1 MNDDTTQ
8 PDDET
13 PSPVSPV
20 APRRLGYSSRGNASP
35 VGETT
40 AEPSLTLPNPRAT
53 DDRLAVARK
62 SYADTERQGVAQA
75 KADATLAKKS
85 ANAALEADFRS
96 TGRKFYTDSFG
107 DLKPEVDEA
116 GKPRYSESNWKKAQ
130 VDTTDGG
137 KMWALSRRNEAGQTE
152 TRAPKLTT
160 SGDVKDPNLY
170 HDFGGLRGERE
181 VAGHVDDL
189 AQNADPETAR
199 VATAYRQTR
208 NKAIRAASLKP
219 LNDNL
224 ASATGELASVKLKHG
239 EIETQRA
246 KLTEQLSALDSNPAI
261 KQTSGGILGIG
272 SEPTS
277 EAKRLQ
283 GQRAALQAQA
293 DALGAEA
300 TRLTTSTE
308 KGGAL
313 YAKHETAKA
322 ERDLWV
328 NDSALAGTN
337 DLADQRRAWLK
348 KQGRTEASDLGE
360 TGVLG
365 QLLAKQQEFGVKA
378 DRIAG
383 TRRTD
388 EQLATAGQ
396 TEGAS
401 LDLTPDQLTQR
412 AREFS
417 ARRNLNE
424 EHVTRLSSAL
434 QKGER
439 GPEIQAEMQKADAER
454 RELISEQARITGA
467 QTKLVAKQQ
476 AERAQAITSLSDAEL
491 MAGVDTLSADLSER
505 QNVFDRF
512 SSDKRVKKETVARVA
527 ALRDQAQESHAL
539 LDAERKRRGLTETPA
554 ERKQS
559 EGVLKSGARGVLA
572 GAANINR
579 MIAGV
584 LATGGDVTGWDWL
597 RDSANEFSEA
607 QKEVGESVGP
617 AIATLHDV
625 DSVASAF
632 KYISGQIGTQ
642 APIFGAAAA
651 AGIMARGVAMI
662 PSVGNAI
669 AGISGAK
676 KAGNALLAAQ
686 KAAKFTETAA
696 QLGTGVAL
704 QTGSIQS
711 DLLDLAREKFE
722 TDLKAGKADGDIHAY
737 RERFVQPLPILTM
750 GLATGLLEG
759 LAFGPMLKAAGLQ
772 KKAANGFFDILQT
785 DGIGRRVFKSIMAAE
800 ATEIPTELLQTL
812 GERLATKWVDP
823 ESKYF
828 TPELA
833 DALRETAAATLVST
847 GPIGALGG
855 IRKPVNDAGIEDA
868 VRAIEQAAAV
878 GTNLREIDQ
887 WQQEEARRPSLELL
901 PATRIAEAATL
912 ATANPQDPQNAAE
925 VADIRARLDASL
937 TAAGQIEAA
946 PDFVAVDPETNEPI
960 NDPTTLGANRDA
972 ARALVKVSNG
982 YAVADLTEAETQG
995 LETIGEQLGTEM
1007 VRDVSGQP
1015 VITDKARSWALDL
1028 VPAAAKLIRD
1038 TETER
1043 LASITAA
1050 ETAAAEAK
1058 AASKGAKKSN
1068 EKDQIQ
1074 KEKGL
1079 LNPTSSA
1086 APALTPAAGASVS
1099 FTDEAG
1105 QTVRQDIPAD
1115 ATVPSSGAPVRDQA
1129 TAEQYLAETSTTPV
1143 RDVEYSAPAK
1153 PNAGQAV
1160 APTAGANGQAQPTAP
1175 TVKDSLTVA
1184 PGAVAPGALLPHLVK
1199 RMRAAG
1205 ADNKAITTAATTLA
1219 KNVNDTVARF
1229 GGLFGGRVT
1238 ITDKSSNS
1246 GGVAYDSDSDS
1257 LIVSTTDLGRDAE
1270 ALSAN
1275 PERLE
1280 KIVREEAIHRA
1291 AVRLEKTGAWK
1302 ADGLWQTLTPTTR
1315 DAFIRAYNRGGDF
1328 ADFADRIRKS
1338 NPKLSENEVQQRAE
1352 WAAGHEMVRM
1362 LVQGRMSVENG
1373 KLTLD
1378 GAAISEETASPSL
1391 LAKLADILT
1400 KIRDYFTDLAGQL
1413 EKDGN
1418 DPAAVAEVNR
1428 VVELVTSKLQALERL
1443 AAEPSPATVA
1453 TNTAETI
1460 EGEKIKGEWV
1470 KFAPESGTLDVARG
1484 EMPQFQNEHLGALTQ
1499 FLAARGITHT
1509 MENVIPG
1516 TLKPTQGEYS
1526 NKKVQNLIDG
1536 AASGR
1541 FTPRSIL
1548 VSSDGYILD
1557 RHHQFVAALNTAPE
1571 TAIPIIRF
1579 GATIQELF
1587 DAAHD
1592 FPSVEYSN
1600 SSKGPATGKSET
1612 TPAKAPA
1619 KTAQSDRAAL
1629 AQKLGLSEAQIGST
1643 ETVVHKGKTVRV
1655 VNLVVDVSQVDTSH
1669 RPDGTLNP
1677 AYPQALQPRDRSTAL
1692 YRDQQRRIAANP
1704 NLAEEFL
1711 SGTPD
1716 RGTPI
1721 MATVD
1726 GQSIVLI
1733 GNGRAN
1739 AKALMYAA
1747 PDLAATA
1754 AQFKTDI
1761 AARAAEKGLTPEAVN
1776 AIAHPV
1782 LVRQIL
1788 DDLSPAELR
1797 AFSQASNEFSGA
1809 ATNAVEQAKVDASR
1823 LTPAALATF
1832 NPEFD
1837 LDSAKN
1843 EDFRREFVRSVIG
1856 RSENITGPDLRRRV
1870 QAALF
1875 AKAFGDTDAGMAAFS
1890 RLAGEDDEGTRNLV
1904 RSMLDVAPA
1913 FAAMRA
1919 QITAGNLHDLDLAPA
1934 LTRAVQEIAVAL
1946 REKPA
1951 AQSADVALDGLVN
1964 QTDLALD
1971 GARDPLDDT
1980 ILRFLVANRRNRADL
1995 IAGLNAYTAGV
2006 YAAGDP
2012 KQADMFGAEP
2022 PSAAAILRAAVE
2034 DPRAAERQI
2043 AAAGI
2048 GRMLSSS
2055 PAAARILVEF
2065 DAAVS
2070 AIADARAALDDYKA
2084 RLKAEIAA
2092 RKAIVDS
2099 FREDYAAAMPRF
2111 NNAAE
2116 ELRRRHNIPDA
2127 HYRVR
2132 DEPKGEKRTVEKLVF
2147 GDGLAAAP
2155 EFLRGLRE
2163 IKDMLG
2169 ATYAINT
2176 RAEAV
2181 ALREDLL
2188 KLFGLSLDD
2197 RALVSPKLHIEK
2209 PIPEQNGYR
2218 DDKIRLQFTPGKWA
2232 EVIIITPRVFEV
2244 KNHGIGHAAY
2254 EIRRT
2259 VDILNRQGSLPAS
2272 LREINHRIDAQAT
2285 ADYVTA
2291 WAEDSR
2297 AWLSSAPATDDQNSV
2312 SDTSRASAATM
2323 DFLPSGP
2330 STSTSVPLGTSML
2343 KTGVPSSGSD
2353 PIKNR
2358 APGGG
2363 VNRAAF
2369 IAPTTT
2375 AQGAQRQ
2382 PTNITTANI
2391 SDYAGTVD
2399 VSALRGKNG
2408 EIWKAFDRAQMDSTG
2423 RLVDVRK
2430 LISNKNELADP
2441 KFVAGLKADPR
2452 QTAANAMGWTIT
2464 GDPRN
2469 VKGPRAPLDVFANAD
2484 GTFTIIDGNAT
2495 AQAAM
2500 LAGWNTLPVNV
2511 RPAPAVLSSGPA
2523 GDSWTAAKELS
2534 PEYRAAWDDF
2544 TSEGSS
2550 PFDLFPNAVTRYQKQ
2565 TETEPKATVQ
2575 KRILDGYLQAMHDAG
2590 AITHR
2595 RPAIE
2600 NFGYLWEDEA
2610 ALTAAI
2616 RGSSVNEPAS
2626 GAGNFIA
2633 RGPRAALSS
2642 GPAGDD
2648 LFGGMLETYAQ
2659 ALPTKAKRNKAEAK
2673 KLVAKE
2679 LPALEP
2685 AAFDDLFSLAQREP
2699 GLTNSTSDRSG
2710 ESTLNP
2716 DENQN
2721 RQPDTATAPANG
2733 GRAFGSEESNDLGS
2747 LFGNPGPATTGSDT
2761 GGPSA
2766 DGNGNVA
2773 DDPATRRDGVDLR
2786 GETAPLGETGER
2798 PAGATGSRP
2807 LGDAV
2812 GSLSGDV
2819 PGSPDAGGRRVDA
2832 RASAESKRLARIARS
2847 ESLAPDAQNHR
2858 ILPGD
2863 TIVPRGTKTRL
2874 TANVA
2879 AIKLLK
2885 RLETEQ
2891 RKATPEEKRT
2901 LAKYVGWGALSNV
2914 FDNVKGQAIADGK
2927 LDTLQEEIVAAS
2939 KRAVYG
2945 YSYAARNA
2953 ENLKAERQALENWDN
2968 AWGEGYRALKD
2979 LLTAEEWEAA
2989 RKSTLNAH
2997 YTDREVIGAMWR
3009 GLAQMGFKGG
3019 RVLEPAGGIGHFYG
3033 LMPEGMM
3040 RASELHGVELDSLS
3054 GRIFQALYPD
3064 AKIQVDGFQTA
3075 RLPDNAFDLAV
3086 SNVPFAQTGPHDPI
3100 HANPKLNLHNYF
3112 FAKALDKVRPNG
3124 LIAFITTS
3132 NTMEAQTEQRAY
3144 LAERADF
3151 VGAVRLP
3158 NNAFAENAGTEVTTD
3173 IIFMR
3178 KRDGLTVPAW
3188 AETWKSKIK
3197 VGEDQIPSPRGGED
3211 ITVPIAINEYFAR
3224 HPEMVLGTHSMNGE
3238 MYAGPS
3244 TTGQYTVKPIEGD
3257 PLAPK
3262 LETALATLPK
3272 AYQESGET
3280 APITIA
3286 STNNA
3291 RNGAFSYNEAGELG
3305 IYRNGAWKALAEA
3318 DPKNYAE
3325 GDGAAA
3331 RRRKAKDFVKL
3342 RDVYLAHLAL
3352 MGKPTATDAA
3362 IADGIAKLN
3371 ELYDNW
3377 KSNWNTFADG
3387 QHQGLKTDPG
3397 FYMVLGLE
3405 RSENIPNE
3413 KTGIAKEITVKADV
3427 LKKRTL
3433 FPNVAPTK
3441 ANNALDALRI
3451 SQSWKG
3457 HVDLD
3462 YMAELLNQE
3471 PDAIKAELIDGGIA
3485 FENPRTGQLET
3496 KEGYLSGKVRAK
3508 LRQAITYAASNPAYQ
3523 RNVDALAAVQP
3534 PPMELGDIDAKLG
3547 GGWVPP
3553 VLLEKFLASLGLD
3566 SKVTYTQVGDTDKWR
3581 IAPAPGTKYANAN
3594 TTVYGAGGFDAIT
3607 LLEHAIDGKTP
3618 IAWNYET
3625 GPSGRDKRTTQNE
3638 KLTAE
3643 AADGIKRLT
3652 DAWEKFAKSDAEIEF
3667 ERDGQTVTQTV
3678 ADHTLEAFNE
3688 QFNGTI
3694 PEIHDGS
3701 HLTLPGSA
3709 PFLLGDPDKGGMR
3722 QHQKNGIW
3730 RAIQKGETF
3739 LAHGV
3744 GAGKTRELIAI
3755 AMEWKRLGLAQKP
3768 LLVVHNPTLTQFANE
3783 TRKIYPGARMLVA
3796 TKEDLEAENRR
3807 AFAARVA
3814 SGDWDLIVMAH
3825 SSFNRMA
3832 DNPEVV
3838 GKFIA
3843 DQKAELEAAITAAMI
3858 ENNEKPTGKKSKN
3871 PTIKQMQVQLDVLEE
3886 RLKKATDESSKD
3898 ATVYFQDMG
3907 IDGILVDEA
3916 HFYKKL
3922 PFTTKREQI
3931 AGLDRSSS
3939 DRASNLFMRLN
3950 GIREKTGGRNVVLA
3964 TGTPITNTLA
3974 EIWTMIRLTS
3984 PKALKEFGVASF
3996 DQFANAFTLSEKKW
4010 ELHIATN
4017 KLKLRNRLRSFVNG
4031 HGLAALVRSVMDV
4044 QMDLEL
4050 GQPKVRTGKMVPVV
4064 SERGPALEAYMGHIK
4079 GIYETWERLTGL
4091 EKREKSNSAIPA
4103 VIYGIVKAATMDMR
4117 LIDPKAPDDPGSK
4130 VNTAIENVV
4139 KFYTQERERKG
4150 TQIIFADRYNQAKTD
4165 YLDAFTGGSFV
4176 APSDEEASST
4186 DDEDENGNLNETAT
4200 KAGEFN
4206 LYQDIKKKLIAR
4218 GIPASEIA
4226 IAMDYNTEE
4235 KRTAMFAKANAGTI
4249 RIMIGSTQKLG
4260 VGVNVQERLYAMHHL
4275 DVPQTPADLKQRV
4288 GRGWRSGNKYAEWGI
4303 EIENLGY
4310 GVKNTSDAGAYG
4322 VIEFKSKFS
4331 DQALSG
4337 KAGARFEDPAGGMGD
4352 NAAELK
4358 ATFSGDPRMLEMV
4371 TLESE
4376 VRALELQQEAFTSRQ
4391 DRFRSQLRQDILA
4404 EKKTRNAAAVAADQ
4418 AERLAALQ
4426 TKGFTEEETADING
4440 RLDIA
4445 EKKILSDGIA
4455 QPENATMVANKILA
4469 PGVTLEV
4476 YAKGIVNARPK
4487 PNIISIVREGQENG
4501 YQNGEDEAK
4510 TVYNSFAEA
4519 MAARPVDTTPLVSF
4533 RASAAIR
4540 LDGEAWVDAGITS
4553 ERAKALPALIAHAAS
4568 RAQSLGVFRAKE
4580 LERQITAQADAK
4592 LELTRGFEDA
4602 GLLAGKQARLKELQ
4616 EAMAGK
4622 VKTPRALA
4630 DGRGPGGTMRALASG
4645 TATFADPNQLEFEQI
4660 TAEEMASVERVLAES
4675 DRAGR
4680 VKDGLPLADTIARK
4694 FSNIPGT
4701 DADDVRQEARIALI
4715 NAAKSYTAA
4724 KGPFKPYAGT
4734 AIRNRLRDVF
4744 RDAIARLRTE
4754 GTSADAPNAY
4764 GSTITDNTAGTD
4776 DTRTGAETNET
4787 ARILNEALAKLPPHM
4802 REILQAR
4809 ASGESFESIAE
4820 RQGGSKQAAQ
4830 QRAANAAKLVR
4841 SLLKKA
4847 GVKTLEADG
4856 VLASG
4861 SATAQTDTP
4870 EFKAWFG
4877 NSKVTDDNGRPLVV
4891 YHGTTE
4897 TRYVDG
4903 KSKKGNAKAGA
4914 TLQGLA
4920 EKHGISEAS
4929 SVASVFERWV
4939 SMGMAEQMG
4948 ITPED
4953 AKEARRLTEA
4963 AKGTSEKGKREL
4975 AFSAFQ
4981 MPGGALELGS
4991 HFGTADQANGFGET
5005 FPFFLSIK
5013 NPLRLSDLGTWN
5025 YQSVMREARRAGVK
5039 ISEDEYTTVFNA
5051 FDNNAALRKLLLEKG
5066 VDGIVYENEAEGS
5079 GDSYIAFAPTQIKS
5093 ADGNSGAFDP
5103 TNPSILNSA
5112 SATDDLAPAPQPPKV
5127 DDPAQYETYISR
5139 LKAWVAKAPDML
5151 AFKVADGKYFVDLVS
5166 KNVRKGEQPWR
5177 ISTFGYPMGQGG
5189 IPLPMGHQDFATK
5202 FDAMKMA
5209 LESRGRMPAPGLLFS
5224 SPAEDEAD
5232 IIALMRELSG
5242 DVREGAI
5249 NRNLADAEREPPGNQ
5264 TIGNPDLANP
5274 AGPDATSRKV
5284 MNAVDEARKDTMERE
5299 THEQWRTA
5307 AVDMIARDRA
5317 GVLRDLLSRAQAGEA
5332 LSSPVQIKA
5341 AQLLVNDL
5349 IQKATAD
5356 RSNVQAMRDAQTLA
5370 WSYREGGTEQARAMA
5385 ARRDPFKKPAD
5396 RYREFLAGAI
5406 FTPTPALRKQLASTW
5421 SPAEKQRRIASLNKQ
5436 LADARAQAIGQPTL
5450 PAGLQK
5456 QIANLN
5462 QSLGQAL
5469 QQKDR
5474 AELLNTALDERMKRI
5489 DAEFAKMGIT
5499 LDDVFAGD
5507 AYLRL
5512 RGQKIDNNVFD
5523 AANYSAIKRRALT
5536 LIKKGWSN
5544 DYIAKKTGL
5553 TAPQVDAFYTEHVA
5567 QLRERLEKLGDAAL
5581 DPDKLDAL
5589 NLASAAARLN
5599 SATGAL
5605 SAAERAARID
5615 EMIAKM
5621 GYAKNETREQRTRR
5635 APPARRNPTAKPTT
5649 APKPTAPA
5657 ATEPGETPAFPTDA
5671 TGKAN
5676 PYDFAADDA
5685 APPLFD
5691 LSDPV
5696 HVAQVARILQAI
5708 DAAGF
5713 DMATEYWVNAV
5724 LSGPLTQGANILGNT
5739 ANTAWDFTFKRFGE
5753 AALNQLTYRDA
5764 NAPQL
5769 GEFKHMLRATQPALA
5784 RAWGNALR
5792 TWTAESP
5799 MFENDVLNQQLDL
5812 AADFEKGG
5820 GTRTAIPGKLGQ
5832 RVRIPGRLL
5841 MATDDFFKSFIAT
5854 VEASAQGYRIAKNE
5868 GLTGAKLESRI
5879 AGLVN
5884 LPGSAAWIAAVSKAQ
5899 ELTFQEKHEGKPA
5912 GRLLQLAGNVREF
5925 DVGHGIKPGRFVL
5938 PFVRTPFNIFAQGL
5952 RQSPAGMAALLV
5964 RFGEA
5969 GFYKIK
5975 NGKPI
5980 GETYAHADQVKHLTE
5995 QLIAWT
6001 AVALLYAAAA
6011 GDDDDEDK
6019 PVLITGSVPYKD
6031 PGTNALNQRAATPAF
6046 SIRAG
6051 GTIMSYARIEPLAT
6065 MLGTT
6070 IDTIRGTK
6078 TGKKDGQGTVGS
6090 LMAAASQILP
6100 SLANQ
6105 AAEKTFMRGL
6115 GDLIDAAKG
6124 ERKGDRAQ
6132 YIANWLASWVPNLVR
6147 QPLAKLD
6154 PFVRDRSGDFGER
6167 LTSAIVPQA
6176 AQAKVDVYGEKIKQ
6190 PGLAAWRAL
6199 VPITVRQAP
6208 DVARVDRL
6216 LTNWNQAHPENDYA
6230 PLPLTRTIR
6239 LNAKTAR
6246 QLTPAELSDYS
6257 IRAGRM
6263 AASILRPMAL
6273 NVEKPTAADLER
6285 VKKAFST
6292 ARTITRRQMFGATA
6306 QEVETP

>member
-1 MNDDTTQ
+1 
-8 PDDET
+8 
-13 PSPVSPV
+13 
-20 APRRLGYSSRGNASP
+20 
-35 VGETT
+35 
-40 AEPSLTLPNPRAT
+40 
-53 DDRLAVARK
+53 
-62 SYADTERQGVAQA
+62 
-75 KADATLAKKS
+75 
-85 ANAALEADFRS
+85 
-96 TGRKFYTDSFG
+96 
-107 DLKPEVDEA
+107 
-116 GKPRYSESNWKKAQ
+116 
-130 VDTTDGG
+130 
-137 KMWALSRRNEAGQTE
+137 MWALSRRNEAGQTE

-181 VAGHVDDL
+181 IAGHVDDL
-189 AQNADPETAR
+189 AQSADPETAR
-199 VATAYRQTR
+199 VASAYRTKR
-208 NKAIRAASLKP
+208 NAKLRTESLKP
-219 LNDNL
+219 LRD
-224 ASATGELASVKLKHG
+224 AYGSAAAEVDSAKLKKG
-239 EIETQRA
+239 DLDTQAA
-246 KLTEQLSALDSNPAI
+246 KLNAQISAIDTNPAA
-261 KQTSGGILGIG
+261 KQTAGGFLGIG
-272 SEPTS
+272 AEPTS
-277 EAKRLQ
+277 EAARLQ
-283 GQRAALQAQA
+283 GQRAALQSQA
-293 DALGAEA
+293 DELAKQSGALDASLQKGGTLFQKHEQTKTEMDLWSHQSKIGELTDLAEQRRTFLKSQKRAEA
-300 TRLTTSTE
+300 DDPVLTQILT
-308 KGGAL
+308 
-313 YAKHETAKA
+313 
-322 ERDLWV
+322 
-328 NDSALAGTN
+328 
-337 DLADQRRAWLK
+337 
-348 KQGRTEASDLGE
+348 
-360 TGVLG
+360 
-365 QLLAKQQEFGVKA
+365 KQQEFGVKA
-378 DRIAG
+378 S
-383 TRRTD
+383 
-388 EQLATAGQ
+388 ATQ
-396 TEGAS
+396 
-401 LDLTPDQLTQR
+401 QR
-412 AREFS
+412 A
-417 ARRNLNE
+417 
-424 EHVTRLSSAL
+424 T
-434 QKGER
+434 
-439 GPEIQAEMQKADAER
+439 
-454 RELISEQARITGA
+454 ELKNDFE
-467 QTKLVAKQQ
+467 
-476 AERAQAITSLSDAEL
+476 AERAKS
-491 MAGVDTLSADLSER
+491 
-505 QNVFDRF
+505 
-512 SSDKRVKKETVARVA
+512 VA
-527 ALRDQAQESHAL
+527 AKTAVDQATFNRQAEQLTAGRTLLAQSFTKLNDDVKTGRIDPKLAAATRQAL
-539 LDAERKRRGLTETPA
+539 LDAERDHARSLGQLAGMADTANKQAGLENSRARLVQSQGEQLYNLEKNANETPKPSDGIMESVSRTVGSAIQRGIEGTRDKDGTTRALLAKNPAVVESAKAAAFAAGDTGYSNDAYAKLPGKRIAIHPSAFTLSGLTPPGAAKPITWQDALADAAAKGDVDPKTAETMRRELTIKEKFANEAAIDATLDNDVFRRWLASERPDLTESRLLSVHSYDLNVPANNAELRKEAMRYLKAEPSVSQKTWNALKTVGMGALDTGLSSVRAIMPDGSAADTGIKEFSEGLKALSMDPRLDHHWASLIGQGLGSSLAFATPA
-554 ERKQS
+554 GITGGLVQGLGVSAKAAKWTVSGMIAATGGASQAQS
-559 EGVLKSGARGVLA
+559 AYDEARAA
-572 GAANINR
+572 GADKDVAKGAYWIGTLLGATEVIPLERIVQRFGSAKAFTWASGIRNAAGEILGETAQEIGQNIGSAAVAQALYDRNKSLFDGLGESA
-579 MIAGV
+579 IAAGGSAALMSAAASIVAGVRYHRTVGLLSTARQSREQAEQV
-584 LATGGDVTGWDWL
+584 LATVFERPDVAGVRSLLPTTAAL
-597 RDSANEFSEA
+597 
-607 QKEVGESVGP
+607 
-617 AIATLHDV
+617 
-625 DSVASAF
+625 
-632 KYISGQIGTQ
+632 
-642 APIFGAAAA
+642 APID
-651 AGIMARGVAMI
+651 ARRTE
-662 PSVGNAI
+662 
-669 AGISGAK
+669 
-676 KAGNALLAAQ
+676 L
-686 KAAKFTETAA
+686 ETA
-696 QLGTGVAL
+696 
-704 QTGSIQS
+704 I
-711 DLLDLAREKFE
+711 
-722 TDLKAGKADGDIHAY
+722 
-737 RERFVQPLPILTM
+737 
-750 GLATGLLEG
+750 
-759 LAFGPMLKAAGLQ
+759 
-772 KKAANGFFDILQT
+772 
-785 DGIGRRVFKSIMAAE
+785 AAE
-800 ATEIPTELLQTL
+800 AGKKNPNDDVMLSLHEN
-812 GERLATKWVDP
+812 LA
-823 ESKYF
+823 
-828 TPELA
+828 
-833 DALRETAAATLVST
+833 
-847 GPIGALGG
+847 
-855 IRKPVNDAGIEDA
+855 
-868 VRAIEQAAAV
+868 Q
-878 GTNLREIDQ
+878 
-887 WQQEEARRPSLELL
+887 LELL
-901 PATRIAEAATL
+901 RGSATRQLAIHAMEVAQ
-912 ATANPQDPQNAAE
+912 ATAQ
-925 VADIRARLDASL
+925 ASTL
-937 TAAGQIEAA
+937 
-946 PDFVAVDPETNEPI
+946 PDFQAVDPATGEPI
-960 NDPTTLGANRDA
+960 IAPATIGANRDA
-972 ARALVKVSNG
+972 GNALVKIGLGVQPG
-982 YAVADLTEAETQG
+982 DLTEAETQG
-995 LETIGEQLGTEM
+995 LAIIGEQLGTEM
-1007 VRDVSGQP
+1007 VRGVNGQQ
-1015 VITDKARSWALDL
+1015 VVTDKAREWL
-1028 VPAAAKLIRD
+1028 VDQAPGASRILRD

-1050 ETAAAEAK
+1050 AAQAAATP
-1058 AASKGAKKSN
+1058 SKGAKKTN
-1068 EKDQIQ
+1068 EENQIQ

-1079 LNPTSSA
+1079 LKPDPSA
-1086 APALTPAAGASVS
+1086 APAADSSSATPAAGASVS
-1099 FTDEAG
+1099 FTDSAG
-1105 QTVRQDIPAD
+1105 QTQRQEIPAD

-1129 TAEQYLAETSTTPV
+1129 TAEQYLAETSKTPV
-1143 RDVEYSAPAK
+1143 RDVEYSAPTPAK
-1153 PNAGQAV
+1153 GKA
-1160 APTAGANGQAQPTAP
+1160 APAP
-1175 TVKDSLTVA
+1175 TVKDSLT
-1184 PGAVAPGALLPHLVK
+1184 VAPGALLPHLVK
-1199 RMRAAG
+1199 RMRTAG
-1205 ADNKAITTAATTLA
+1205 ADNKAIATAATTLA
-1219 KNVNDTVARF
+1219 KRVNETVGRYK
-1229 GGLFGGRVT
+1229 GLFGGR
-1238 ITDKSSNS
+1238 IEISDKPSKS
-1246 GGVAYDSDSDS
+1246 GGFSYDSARDTLVISVPD
-1257 LIVSTTDLGRDAE
+1257 VGADAE
-1270 ALSAN
+1270 TLASN
-1275 PERLE
+1275 PDRLDQL
-1280 KIVREEAIHRA
+1280 VREEAIHRA
-1291 AVRLEKTGAWK
+1291 AVRLEKAGAWK
-1302 ADGLWQTLTPTTR
+1302 ADALWATLAPATR
-1315 DAFIRAYNRGGDF
+1315 DAFIRAYNQGRGE
-1328 ADFADRIRKS
+1328 
-1338 NPKLSENEVQQRAE
+1338 SEGARTTDG
-1352 WAAGHEMVRM
+1352 WAMGHEMVRM

-1373 KLTLD
+1373 KLTVD
-1378 GAAISEETASPSL
+1378 GAAISEETASPTL
-1391 LAKLADILT
+1391 LAKIADILT
-1400 KIRDYFTDLAGQL
+1400 KIRDHFLDLAGQL
-1413 EKDGN
+1413 TKDGN

-1428 VVELVTSKLQALERL
+1428 VVEIVTSKLQALERL
-1443 AAEPSPATVA
+1443 AAEPSPSTVA

-1499 FLAARGITHT
+1499 FLAARGITHA
-1509 MENVIPG
+1509 MENVLPG

-1557 RHHQFVAALNTAPE
+1557 RHHQFVAALNTAPG
-1571 TAIPIIRF
+1571 TPIPIIRF

-1619 KTAQSDRAAL
+1619 TTAQSDRAAL

-1643 ETVVHKGKTVRV
+1643 ETVIHKGKTVRV

-1669 RPDGTLNP
+1669 EPDGTVNP

-1726 GQSIVLI
+1726 GNAIVLI

-1739 AKALMYAA
+1739 AKALMYSA

-1754 AQFKTDI
+1754 AQFKADI

-1776 AIAHPV
+1776 AIPEPV

-1843 EDFRREFVRSVIG
+1843 DDFRREFVRSVIG

-1890 RLAGEDDEGTRNLV
+1890 RLAGEEDEGTRNLV

-1919 QITAGNLHDLDLAPA
+1919 QIAAGNLHDLDLAPA

-1980 ILRFLVANRRNRADL
+1980 LLRFLVANRRNRSDL
-1995 IAGLNAYTAGV
+1995 IAGLDAYTAGV

-2012 KQADMFGAEP
+2012 KQGDMFGAAP
-2022 PSAAAILRAAVE
+2022 PTAAAILRTAVE

-2048 GRMLSSS
+2048 GRVLYSSPGETNVTAAALISLAKELDPRLFDSKVLEARAFIAREASNGMPLSPRMQGDQVTLAAMSVLRRHSTDPRAMRLLNADEGIARALNSS
-2055 PAAARILVEF
+2055 PAEDEGKAL
-2065 DAAVS
+2065 
-2070 AIADARAALDDYKA
+2070 IAQFKDGVQRDTQAALAWADYNERLDSEVEA
-2084 RLKAEIAA
+2084 RGERVEVFQKNYSLILN
-2092 RKAIVDS
+2092 
-2099 FREDYAAAMPRF
+2099 RF
-2111 NNAAE
+2111 NSAS
-2116 ELRRRHNIPDA
+2116 RIVQRRHELPDEFFGA
-2127 HYRVR
+2127 RPTV
-2132 DEPKGEKRTVEKLVF
+2132 KGKRRIVEKLVF
-2147 GDGLAAAP
+2147 GDQLVSA
-2155 EFLRGLRE
+2155 EDFDRGLRE
-2163 IKDMLG
+2163 MKDMLG
-2169 ATYAINT
+2169 TTLVIRT
-2176 RAEAV
+2176 RAQAEAV
-2181 ALREDLL
+2181 RLDLL
-2188 KLFGLSLDD
+2188 RVMGLDPAD
-2197 RALVSPKLHIEK
+2197 RALVSPKLNLISAD
-2209 PIPEQNGYR
+2209 PRQDGYR
-2218 DDKIRLQFTPGKWA
+2218 DDKLRAQFMPNRWG
-2232 EVIIITPRVFEV
+2232 EVIITTPAIYHV
-2244 KNHGIGHAAY
+2244 KSHGVGHAAY

-2259 VDILNRQGSLPAS
+2259 LDALRSQGITVPPALRLLAQRSEQLSRFDYEAAWAIDSALFSSPAS
-2272 LREINHRIDAQAT
+2272 EEST
-2285 ADYVTA
+2285 
-2291 WAEDSR
+2291 R
-2297 AWLSSAPATDDQNSV
+2297 AQNSA
-2312 SDTSRASAATM
+2312 SDTTSNPPSGTRPG
-2323 DFLPSGP
+2323 LPSGP
-2330 STSTSVPLGTSML
+2330 MQRSRPSASGAQIQNTSFS
-2343 KTGVPSSGSD
+2343 PSSST
-2353 PIKNR
+2353 PAQNVE
-2358 APGGG
+2358 PGGG
-2363 VNRAAF
+2363 LNLGAF
-2369 IAPTTT
+2369 IAPTSTE
-2375 AQGAQRQ
+2375 QGAQRQ

-2399 VSALRGKNG
+2399 VSAIRGKNG
-2408 EIWKAFDRAQMDSTG
+2408 EIWKAFDRAQLDKQTG
-2423 RLVDVRK
+2423 RLVDIRK

-2452 QTAANAMGWTIT
+2452 QTAANAMGQSIT
-2464 GDPRN
+2464 GDTRN
-2469 VKGPRAPLDVFANAD
+2469 TKGPRAPLDVFANAD
-2484 GTFTIIDGNAT
+2484 GTYTIIDGNAT

-2511 RPAPAVLSSGPA
+2511 RPTPVLSSA
-2523 GDSWTAAKELS
+2523 
-2534 PEYRAAWDDF
+2534 
-2544 TSEGSS
+2544 
-2550 PFDLFPNAVTRYQKQ
+2550 
-2565 TETEPKATVQ
+2565 
-2575 KRILDGYLQAMHDAG
+2575 
-2590 AITHR
+2590 
-2595 RPAIE
+2595 
-2600 NFGYLWEDEA
+2600 
-2610 ALTAAI
+2610 
-2616 RGSSVNEPAS
+2616 
-2626 GAGNFIA
+2626 
-2633 RGPRAALSS
+2633 
-2642 GPAGDD
+2642 PAGDD

-2659 ALPTKAKRNKAEAK
+2659 ALPPKAKRNKAEAK

-2679 LPALEP
+2679 LPSLAP

-2710 ESTLNP
+2710 ERPLNS

-2721 RQPDTATAPANG
+2721 RQPDTASAPANG
-2733 GRAFGSEESNDLGS
+2733 GRAFGSNESDDLGS
-2747 LFGNPGPATTGSDT
+2747 LFGNPGSAPTGSNA
-2761 GGPSA
+2761 GGPVA
-2766 DGNGNVA
+2766 DGDGNVA
-2773 DDPATRRDGVDLR
+2773 DDTGTRRDGVAPG

-2798 PAGATGSRP
+2798 PAGDAGSRP
-2807 LGDAV
+2807 LGDAA
-2812 GSLSGDV
+2812 GSLSVDV

-2832 RASAESKRLARIARS
+2832 RASAESKRLARVARS

-2858 ILPGD
+2858 IQPGD

-2885 RLETEQ
+2885 RLEAEK
-2891 RKATPEEKRT
+2891 RKASPDEKRT

-2927 LDTLQEEIVAAS
+2927 LDTLQEEIIAAG

-2945 YSYAARNA
+2945 YNGAARAA
-2953 ENLKAERQALENWDN
+2953 ENLRAERQALENWDN

-2979 LLTAEEWEAA
+2979 LLTTEEWEAA

-2997 YTDREVIGAMWR
+2997 YTDREIIGAMWR

-3075 RLPDNAFDLAV
+3075 RLPDNAFDLAI

-3158 NNAFAENAGTEVTTD
+3158 NNAFSENAGTDVTTD

-3178 KRDGLTVPAW
+3178 KRDGLTVPDW
-3188 AETWKSKIK
+3188 AETWKTKIK
-3197 VGEDQIPSPRGGED
+3197 VGEDQIPSPRGGDD
-3211 ITVPIAINEYFAR
+3211 ITVPITVNEYFVR

-3244 TTGQYTVKPIEGD
+3244 TTGQYTVKPIEGEE
-3257 PLAPK
+3257 LAPK

-3286 STNNA
+3286 SANNA
-3291 RNGAFSYNEAGELG
+3291 RNGAFSYNETGELG
-3305 IYRNGAWKALAEA
+3305 IYRDGAWKSLAEA

-3325 GDGAAA
+3325 GEGAAA
-3331 RRRKAKDFVKL
+3331 RRRKAKDFVKI

-3352 MGKPTATDAA
+3352 MGKPTASDAA
-3362 IADGIAKLN
+3362 VADGIVKLN

-3377 KSNWNTFADG
+3377 KSNWNTFAEG
-3387 QHQGLKTDPG
+3387 QHGGLKTDPG

-3405 RSENIPNE
+3405 KADSIPNE
-3413 KTGIAKEITVKADV
+3413 KTGVPKVVIVKADV

-3441 ANNALDALRI
+3441 ADNALDALRI

-3471 PDAIKAELIDGGIA
+3471 PDAIKSELIDGGIA

-3508 LRQAITYAASNPAYQ
+3508 LRQAQAYAASNPAYQ
-3523 RNVDALAAVQP
+3523 RNVDALTAVQP

-3553 VLLEKFLASLGLD
+3553 ILLEKFLASLGLN
-3566 SKVTYTQVGDTDKWR
+3566 SKVSYTQVGDTDKWR

-3618 IAWNYET
+3618 IAWNYD
-3625 GPSGRDKRTTQNE
+3625 GKKRTTQNE

-3652 DAWEKFAKSDAEIEF
+3652 DTWEKFAKSDTQIEF

-3678 ADHTLEAFNE
+3678 AEHTLEAFNE

-3730 RAIQKGETF
+3730 RAIQNGATF

-3838 GKFIA
+3838 AKFIA

-3858 ENNEKPTGKKSKN
+3858 ENNERGPAGKSKN
-3871 PTIKQMQVQLDVLEE
+3871 PTIKELVKQLEKLEE
-3886 RLKKATDESSKD
+3886 RLNKATDEASKD

-3916 HFYKKL
+3916 HFFKKL

-4050 GQPKVRTGKMVPVV
+4050 GQPKVRTGKMVAVV
-4064 SERGPALEAYMGHIK
+4064 SERGPALEAYMAHLK
-4079 GIYETWERLTGL
+4079 GIYETWEKLTGL

-4103 VIYGIVKAATMDMR
+4103 VIYGIAKAATMDMR
-4117 LIDPKAPDDPGSK
+4117 LIDPNAPDDPGSK

-4310 GVKNTSDAGAYG
+4310 GVKNTSDAGAYQ

-4337 KAGARFEDPAGGMGD
+4337 KAGARFEDPAGGLGD

-4391 DRFRSQLRQDILA
+4391 DRFRSQLRQDILG

-4426 TKGFTEEETADING
+4426 AKGFTEEETADING

-4445 EKKILSDGIA
+4445 EKTILADGIA
-4455 QPENATMVANKILA
+4455 QPENAAMVANKILA

-4487 PNIISIVREGQENG
+4487 PNIISVVREGQENG

-4592 LELTRGFEDA
+4592 LELTRGFEGA
-4602 GLLAGKQARLKELQ
+4602 ALLAGKQARLKELQ
-4616 EAMAGK
+4616 EAMAGNEK
-4622 VKTPRALA
+4622 ADGALA
-4630 DGRGPGGTMRALASG
+4630 DGTGPRGTMQALASG
-4645 TATFADPNQLEFEQI
+4645 TATDTNQLEFEQI
-4660 TAEEMASVERVLAES
+4660 TAEEMASVDRVLAES

-4701 DADDVRQEARIALI
+4701 DLADVRQEARVALI
-4715 NAAKSYTAA
+4715 NAAKSYDTA

-4744 RDAIARLRTE
+4744 REAIARIRTE

-4787 ARILNEALAKLPPHM
+4787 ARILREALAKLPPHM
-4802 REILQAR
+4802 REILEAR
-4809 ASGESFESIAE
+4809 AAGESFERIAA
-4820 RQGGSKQAAQ
+4820 RQGATKQAAQ

-4841 SLLKKA
+4841 ALLKKA

-4856 VLASG
+4856 VLAS
-4861 SATAQTDTP
+4861 AQASP
-4870 EFKAWFG
+4870 E
-4877 NSKVTDDNGRPLVV
+4877 
-4891 YHGTTE
+4891 TE
-4897 TRYVDG
+4897 Y
-4903 KSKKGNAKAGA
+4903 
-4914 TLQGLA
+4914 
-4920 EKHGISEAS
+4920 EAS
-4929 SVASVFERWV
+4929 YREQTARFDASLKQARALSDAEMSALPDGQQDPDFWVAKQVERFALERGLSIEEARQDHREVARAMMRSILKRQVYLRKPIHVRAVGPTGTHAGYFASVPRGYSKEGDFYV
-4939 SMGMAEQMG
+4939 S
-4948 ITPED
+4948 
-4953 AKEARRLTEA
+4953 
-4963 AKGTSEKGKREL
+4963 
-4975 AFSAFQ
+4975 
-4981 MPGGALELGS
+4981 
-4991 HFGTADQANGFGET
+4991 
-5005 FPFFLSIK
+5005 K
-5013 NPLRLSDLGTWN
+5013 NSPRDPSLDSGP
-5025 YQSVMREARRAGVK
+5025 
-5039 ISEDEYTTVFNA
+5039 TV
-5051 FDNNAALRKLLLEKG
+5051 G
-5066 VDGIVYENEAEGS
+5066 
-5079 GDSYIAFAPTQIKS
+5079 Q
-5093 ADGNSGAFDP
+5093 
-5103 TNPSILNSA
+5103 LNSA
-5112 SATDDLAPAPQPPKV
+5112 PATDDLAPAPKPPKV

-5151 AFKVADGKYFVDLVS
+5151 AFKVADGKYFVELVS

-5177 ISTFGYPMGQGG
+5177 ISSFGYPMGQGG

-5202 FDAMKMA
+5202 FEAMKMA

-5224 SPAEDEAD
+5224 SPAEIKEPGSEIYESLINEDDGDGARFKGTDMSAVECTGYACVIRQALGTRVKIVGFSENDNPASKVAREAGGHDFALVDDRYIVDPWVRDVEAFSQQTIFDVKSAADAKAIADLYGSQSAWSRLPEAEKLADKTRSSVPAKPLARLTKSLETIGARPATNLASSPAEDEAD
-5232 IIALMRELSG
+5232 IVALMRELSG

-5249 NRNLADAEREPPGNQ
+5249 NRNLADAEREPAGNQ

-5332 LSSPVQIKA
+5332 LSGPVQIKA

-5421 SPAEKQRRIASLNKQ
+5421 SPAEKQRRIASLTKQ

-5544 DYIAKKTGL
+5544 DYIAKRTGL

-5589 NLASAAARLN
+5589 NLASATARLN

-5621 GYAKNETREQRTRR
+5621 GYAKNETREKRTRR

-5649 APKPTAPA
+5649 GPAPTGT
-5657 ATEPGETPAFPTDA
+5657 ATEPGKTPAFPDATGRTRDDFGNRNLGLGEDPAAQPPGATLPTDA
-5671 TGKAN
+5671 TGRAN

-5691 LSDPV
+5691 VSDPIQ
-5696 HVAQVARILQAI
+5696 VAQAARVLHAI

-5713 DMATEYWVNAV
+5713 DMATEYWVNSV
-5724 LSGPLTQGANILGNT
+5724 LSGPLTQGANIIGNT

-5753 AALNQLTYRDA
+5753 AALNRLTYGDA

-5769 GEFKHMLRATQPALA
+5769 GEFKHMLRATQPAMA
-5784 RAWGNALR
+5784 RAWRNALR

-5812 AADFEKGG
+5812 AGDFEKGG

-5832 RVRIPGRLL
+5832 TVRIPGRLL
-5841 MATDDFFKSFIAT
+5841 MATDDFFKSYIAT
-5854 VEASAQGYRIAKNE
+5854 VEAAAQGYRIAKNE
-5868 GLTGAKLESRI
+5868 GLTGDKLEARI

-5912 GRLLQLAGNVREF
+5912 GRLLQLAGTAREF
-5925 DVGHGIKPGRFVL
+5925 DVGHGVKPLRFVL

-5952 RQSPAGMAALLV
+5952 RQSPAGMAALLA
-5964 RFGEA
+5964 RFAEA

-5975 NGKPI
+5975 NGKPV

-6001 AVALLYAAAA
+6001 AVALLYAGAA

-6031 PGTNALNQRAATPAF
+6031 PGTNALAQRAATPAF

-6051 GTIMSYARIEPLAT
+6051 GTIISYARIEPLAT

-6078 TGKKDGQGTVGS
+6078 TGKKDGQGSVGS
-6090 LMAAASQILP
+6090 LMAAAGQILP
-6100 SLANQ
+6100 SLVNQ
-6105 AAEKTFMRGL
+6105 AEEKTFLRGL
-6115 GDLIDAAKG
+6115 GDLVSAAKG
-6124 ERKGDRAQ
+6124 ERKGERAQ

-6154 PFVRDRSGDFGER
+6154 PFVRDRSGDFSER
-6167 LTSAIVPQA
+6167 LASAIVPQA

-6216 LTNWNQAHPENDYA
+6216 LVNWNQAHPETDYA

-6246 QLTPAELSDYS
+6246 QLTGAELSDYS

-6263 AASILRPMAL
+6263 AATILRPMAL

-6306 QEVETP
+6306 VEVETP